1 MLNKLQN
8 KLILIFAS
16 LLIIVMVISQLVTGN
31 EMSKNIKAKLDI
43 EGAGHAET
51 LTKMTELRIT
61 NYAIDLLVFSED
73 PRIKALIQNNEE
85 TLTPEIRDEMVN
97 YIKVKPEVSS
107 IYMASSSKRMYD
119 PFKTYDEG
127 YDPIDRPWYQ
137 IASKNPKEVQFTKV
151 YLDSSNQMKVAA
163 SKAIVEN
170 GQVIGVIAIDLPL
183 DTVTNQINEVNLGY
197 NGYGFIMDAEGN
209 AVVHPT
215 DAGKNVREKPYID
228 KMYQKDVGKVLYTEG
243 NTKIIIYYE
252 TMENTNWKIGV
263 VYKETELL
271 KLINQILQL
280 NTLITL
286 IAIVIVSVVVYVI
299 ARYFT
304 KPIVQLTKQ
313 VQLMAEG
320 DLTVQGEVRSKDE
333 VGQLTGHFNEMV
345 QKMREVLSKVIDSSQ
360 KLSDSAVSLSAV
372 SEETKA
378 TSEEIAHAMSDVA
391 EGSVE
396 SASNLDNMQR
406 VTGDLD
412 SQFTLIEETM
422 GDMQIK
428 SNETQKAS
436 VDGREKLA
444 VLQTRSD
451 ESYREIQSIEN
462 VLNILVEKIN
472 DIKEVVATMNAISGQ
487 TNLLALNASIEAAR
501 AGEAGKG
508 FSVVA
513 TEIRKLAEKSA
524 EHTDEI
530 RETILGITE
539 EAERATEA
547 MSRTKEI
554 TIEQN
559 SAVKDTETAFT
570 TIQEL
575 MYQVIHSISQM
586 SNEVQRM
593 STLKDDVVQSIESL
607 SAISE
612 ESAASAEEV
621 SASTQ
626 DQLQAID
633 TVSQSA
639 EELSQSSNE
648 LEQLVKKFKI

>member
-61 NYAIDLLVFSED
+61 NYGIDLLVFSED

-85 TLTPEIRDEMVN
+85 TLTPEIQDEMVN

-119 PFKTYDEG
+119 PDTSKTYDES
-127 YDPIDRPWYQ
+127 YDPAERPWYQ
-137 IASKNPKEVQFTKV
+137 IASENPKEVQFTKV

-170 GQVIGVIAIDLPL
+170 GQVIGVIGLDLPL
-183 DTVTNQINEVNLGY
+183 DTVTNQINELNLGY
-197 NGYGFIMDAEGN
+197 NGYGFIVDAEGN

-243 NTKIIIYYE
+243 NTEIIIYYE

-263 VYKETELL
+263 VYKEAELS

-345 QKMREVLSKVIDSSQ
+345 QKMREVLSKVVDSSG

-396 SASNLDNMQR
+396 GASNLDNMQR

-428 SNETQKAS
+428 
-436 VDGREKLA
+436 
-444 VLQTRSD
+444 
-451 ESYREIQSIEN
+451 
-462 VLNILVEKIN
+462 
-472 DIKEVVATMNAISGQ
+472 
-487 TNLLALNASIEAAR
+487 
-501 AGEAGKG
+501 
-508 FSVVA
+508 
-513 TEIRKLAEKSA
+513 
-524 EHTDEI
+524 
-530 RETILGITE
+530 
-539 EAERATEA
+539 
-547 MSRTKEI
+547 
-554 TIEQN
+554 
-559 SAVKDTETAFT
+559 
-570 TIQEL
+570 
-575 MYQVIHSISQM
+575 
-586 SNEVQRM
+586 
-593 STLKDDVVQSIESL
+593 
-607 SAISE
+607 
-612 ESAASAEEV
+612 
-621 SASTQ
+621 
-626 DQLQAID
+626 
-633 TVSQSA
+633 
-639 EELSQSSNE
+639 
-648 LEQLVKKFKI
+648 